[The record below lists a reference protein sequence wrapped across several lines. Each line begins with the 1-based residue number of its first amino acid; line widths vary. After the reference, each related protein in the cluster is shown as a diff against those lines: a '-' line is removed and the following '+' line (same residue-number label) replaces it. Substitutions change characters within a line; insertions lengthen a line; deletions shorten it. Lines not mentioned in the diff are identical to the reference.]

1 MTLYDAL
8 IGPFVEFE
16 FMRRALV
23 GSLALAL
30 GAGPVGVFLMLRRM
44 SLFGDA
50 MAHAILPGA
59 ALGYLVAGLS
69 LTAMTIGGLIAGF
82 AVVIL
87 AGLVTR
93 NTVLK
98 EDASLAAFYLISLA
112 LGVTIVS
119 LKGSNVDLLHVLFGS
134 VLALDNAALILLATM
149 ASVTLF
155 VLALIYRPLVM
166 ECVDPSFLQSVSRAG
181 GPVHLA
187 FLALVVMT
195 LVGGFN
201 ALGTLLSVGIMM
213 LPAVAA
219 RFWAVELT
227 GLICAA
233 TLIGLLSSVT
243 GLIVSYHLGLPSGPA
258 IILAAVLGCVISLAF
273 GPRGGLVLRLLPR
286 RHLEA

>member
-1 MTLYDAL
+1 MSFYDLL
-8 IGPFVEFE
+8 IAPFAEFE

-23 GSLALAL
+23 GCLALAL

-59 ALGYLVAGLS
+59 AIGYLVAGLS
-69 LTAMTIGGLIAGF
+69 LTAMTIGGLVAGF
-82 AVVIL
+82 TVVLL

-93 NTVLK
+93 ATSLK

-119 LKGSNVDLLHVLFGS
+119 LKGSNIDLLHVLFGS
-134 VLALDNAALILLATM
+134 VLALDDSAMILLAAM
-149 ASVTLF
+149 ASITLV
-155 VLALIYRPLVM
+155 VLALIYRPLVL
-166 ECVDPSFLQSVSRAG
+166 ECVDPSFLKSVSRAG
-181 GPVHLA
+181 GPTHLV

-213 LPAVAA
+213 LPAAA
-219 RFWAVELT
+219 SRFWAVELT
-227 GLICAA
+227 GMICAA

-243 GLIVSYHLGLPSGPA
+243 GLILSYHLGLPSGPA
-258 IILAAVLGCVISLAF
+258 IILAAGAIYAASLIFGPHGGLAF
-273 GPRGGLVLRLLPR
+273 RLLPQ